1 MTATRNHPRSDRS
14 LVRSDATG
22 RFATADGHH
31 RKALVVVALL
41 AGLGS
46 EAGEA
51 GNDAQT
57 QRAVEPERLDVVFSR
72 LARQQRTLDALL
84 EIVLKLEKVAGH
96 PNAAAALLSDEGE
109 PTDRLRS
116 ALVEVAKQ
124 RNRAVETSQAVGVV
138 PQGTRP
144 AERLR
149 PEIEYAQLVPD
160 DVPRVLLSV
169 DGVRF
174 EAAAGQ
180 TIRFGEDTIHVRAVQ
195 RAPDAG
201 VDVELSVNGDA
212 PVVRR
217 AGR

>member
-1 MTATRNHPRSDRS
+1 MTGIENHRHSDRM
-14 LVRSDATG
+14 LFRWNAARRS
-22 RFATADGHH
+22 ATAYGHY
-31 RKALVVVALL
+31 RKAVFVVALL

-46 EAGEA
+46 GAEE
-51 GNDAQT
+51 DAQP

-124 RNRAVETSQAVGVV
+124 RNRPVETPAADVEPAG
-138 PQGTRP
+138 PRP

-149 PEIEYAQLVPD
+149 PQIEYAQLVPD
-160 DVPRVLLSV
+160 DAPRVLLSV
-169 DGVRF
+169 RGMRF

-180 TIRFGEDTIHVRAVQ
+180 TIRLGEDTIHVRAVQ
-195 RAPDAG
+195 RSPDAG
-201 VDVELSVNGDA
+201 VDVELSVNGDT
-212 PVVRR
+212 PFVRR

>member
-1 MTATRNHPRSDRS
+1 MTASENHPPCDRL
-14 LVRSDATG
+14 LVRMDTARRSATIARG
-22 RFATADGHH
+22 ILG
-31 RKALVVVALL
+31 KALFGVALL
-41 AGLGS
+41 ASLESG
-46 EAGEA
+46 AGE
-51 GNDAQT
+51 DVQT
-57 QRAVEPERLDVVFSR
+57 ERAVEPERLDVVFSR

-96 PNAAAALLSDEGE
+96 PHAAAALLSDEGE

-124 RNRAVETSQAVGVV
+124 RNRPVENSPAAGVV
-138 PQGTRP
+138 PADVRP
-144 AERLR
+144 AEKLH
-149 PEIEYAQLVPD
+149 PQIEYAQLVPD
-160 DVPRVLLSV
+160 DAPRVLLSAR
-169 DGVRF
+169 GVRF

-180 TIRFGEDTIHVRAVQ
+180 TIRLGEDTIHVRAVR

-212 PVVRR
+212 PFVRR

>member
-1 MTATRNHPRSDRS
+1 MTAIRNRPPCDQ
-14 LVRSDATG
+14 LPVRSDAA
-22 RFATADGHH
+22 RRSATARGQH
-31 RKALVVVALL
+31 RKALLVVALL
-41 AGLGS
+41 AGLASGAA
-46 EAGEA
+46 E
-51 GNDAQT
+51 DART

-96 PNAAAALLSDEGE
+96 PDAAAALLSDEGE

-124 RNRAVETSQAVGVV
+124 RNRPVGTSQAADVV
-138 PQGTRP
+138 PAETRP

-149 PEIEYAQLVPD
+149 LEIEYAQLMPD
-160 DVPRVLLSV
+160 DAPRVLLSV
-169 DGVRF
+169 RGVRF

-180 TIRFGEDTIHVRAVQ
+180 TIRLGEDTIHVRAVQ

-212 PVVRR
+212 PFVGR

>member
-1 MTATRNHPRSDRS
+1 MLFRWNAARHS
-14 LVRSDATG
+14 
-22 RFATADGHH
+22 ATACGHC
-31 RKALVVVALL
+31 RKAVFVVALL

-46 EAGEA
+46 GAEQ
-51 GNDAQT
+51 DAQT

-124 RNRAVETSQAVGVV
+124 RNRPVETPAAGVE
-138 PQGTRP
+138 PAGPRP

-160 DVPRVLLSV
+160 DAPRVLLSV
-169 DGVRF
+169 RGVRF

-180 TIRFGEDTIHVRAVQ
+180 TIRLGEDTIHVRAV
-195 RAPDAG
+195 RRSPDAG

-212 PVVRR
+212 PFVRR

>member
-1 MTATRNHPRSDRS
+1 MTASENHPPCDRL
-14 LVRSDATG
+14 LVRMDTARRSATIARG
-22 RFATADGHH
+22 IL
-31 RKALVVVALL
+31 RKALLGVALL
-41 AGLGS
+41 ASLESG
-46 EAGEA
+46 AGE
-51 GNDAQT
+51 DVQT
-57 QRAVEPERLDVVFSR
+57 ERAVEPERLDVVFSR

-96 PNAAAALLSDEGE
+96 PHAAAALLSDEGE

-124 RNRAVETSQAVGVV
+124 RNRPVENSPAAGVV
-138 PQGTRP
+138 PADVRP
-144 AERLR
+144 AEKLH
-149 PEIEYAQLVPD
+149 PQIEYAQLVPD
-160 DVPRVLLSV
+160 DAPRVLLSAR
-169 DGVRF
+169 GVRF

-180 TIRFGEDTIHVRAVQ
+180 TIRLGEDTIHVRAVR

-212 PVVRR
+212 PFVRR